1 MRSKYLLLACLFVVS
16 LTIVE
21 AQNKKIAKIKVTGT
35 VTNINNKPIKGAFI
49 FIDSVKTNIS
59 TNSKG
64 FYKIKLDANISEIA
78 AYSSKHGLLS
88 IKYIGEKKVS
98 FVFREGSEPLS
109 EEDLI
114 IRMGYKVKPSKI
126 KNGYS
131 TATGYENFGSVF
143 EILNRKF
150 PYVTVRNGQITIG
163 KGPNSFNGDKTPL
176 IIIDD
181 IRSNLHSL
189 ASIPTNEIEE
199 IKVIR
204 RGSEASFYGGL
215 KAANG
220 VIIVNLKKIK

>member
-21 AQNKKIAKIKVTGT
+21 AQNKKTANIKVTGT

-49 FIDSVKTNIS
+49 FIDSVKTNTS
-59 TNSKG
+59 TNRNG

-88 IKYIGEKKVS
+88 IKYKGEKKIS
-98 FVFREGSEPLS
+98 FVFREDSKPLS
-109 EEDLI
+109 QEDLI
-114 IRMGYKVKPSKI
+114 IRMGYKVNPNKI
-126 KNGYS
+126 RDSYS
-131 TATGYENFGSVF
+131 TGTGYENFGSIF
-143 EILNRKF
+143 EILNRRF
-150 PYVTVRNGQITIG
+150 PYVTARSGQIYIG
-163 KGPNSFNGDKTPL
+163 KGPSTYGGDKTPL
-176 IIIDD
+176 IFIDD
-181 IRSNLHSL
+181 VRSNLQSL
-189 ASIPTNEIEE
+189 ALIPTNEIEE

-220 VIIVNLKKIK
+220 IIIVNLK

>member
-1 MRSKYLLLACLFVVS
+1 MRSKYILLACLFVVS

-21 AQNKKIAKIKVTGT
+21 AQNKKTTKIKVTGT
-35 VTNINNKPIKGAFI
+35 VTNINNEPIKGAFI

-59 TNSKG
+59 TNSNG

-98 FVFREGSEPLS
+98 FVFREGSKPLS

-114 IRMGYKVKPSKI
+114 IRMGYKVNPSKI
-126 KNGYS
+126 KNGHS
-131 TATGYENFGSVF
+131 IATGYENFGSVF
-143 EILNRKF
+143 EILDKKF

-189 ASIPTNEIEE
+189 TSIPTNEIVE

-204 RGSEASFYGGL
+204 RGSEASIYGGL
-215 KAANG
+215 MAANG
-220 VIIVNLKKIK
+220 VIIVNLKKMK